1 MLMLNFEFYN
11 PTRIIFGQDTVKEIA
26 RYLPKDARVL
36 ILYGGQSAIK
46 NGTIDEVKH
55 VLSPFYYNE
64 FSGIEANPHF
74 ETLLNAVELVKKDKI
89 NFLLAVGGGSVIDGT
104 KFVAQAALYRDDPWQ
119 ILTREGPKVKDA
131 LPIGVVLTI
140 PATGS
145 EMNCRGV
152 VTRAK
157 TQEKLSFRTELVYP
171 KFSVLDPTKT
181 YTLPKRQ
188 LENGLVDSFVHTLEQ
203 YLTYP
208 VDAKVTDAFAEGVL
222 RTLIEIAP
230 DVINKTHDYNSRANF
245 MWAATVALNGVLATG
260 VPEDWATHRIGHELT
275 ALYGID
281 HARTLALIL
290 PVLWRLKITEK
301 QAKLCQYAERVWDIH
316 SGSELEKAEIAI
328 SKTIEFFESLGMKMQ
343 LSDYGVTKDIELLL
357 QRLEKH
363 GQTALGEHQD
373 ITLAV
378 SRKILEQI

>member
-230 DVINKTHDYNSRANF
+230 DVINKTNDYNSRANF

-290 PVLWRLKITEK
+290 PVLWRLKITKK

-378 SRKILEQI
+378 SRKILEKI

>member
-275 ALYGID
+275 AIYGID

-378 SRKILEQI
+378 SRKILEKI

>member
-1 MLMLNFEFYN
+1 MLNFEFYN

-378 SRKILEQI
+378 SRKILEKI

>member
-378 SRKILEQI
+378 SRKILEKI

>member
-1 MLMLNFEFYN
+1 MLNFEFYN

-36 ILYGGQSAIK
+36 ILYGGQSATK

-378 SRKILEQI
+378 SRKILEKI

>member
-328 SKTIEFFESLGMKMQ
+328 SKTIGFFESLGMKMQ

>member
-1 MLMLNFEFYN
+1 MLNFEFYN

-275 ALYGID
+275 AIYGID

-378 SRKILEQI
+378 SRKILEKI

>member
-230 DVINKTHDYNSRANF
+230 DVINKTNDYNSRANF

-301 QAKLCQYAERVWDIH
+301 QVKLCQYAERVWDIH

>member
-171 KFSVLDPTKT
+171 NFSVLDPTKT

-188 LENGLVDSFVHTLEQ
+188 LENGLVDSFVHILEQ

>member
-1 MLMLNFEFYN
+1 MLNFEFYN

-36 ILYGGQSAIK
+36 ILYGGQSATK
-46 NGTIDEVKH
+46 NGTIDEIKH

-104 KFVAQAALYRDDPWQ
+104 KFVAQAALYRDEPWQ

-378 SRKILEQI
+378 SRKILEKI